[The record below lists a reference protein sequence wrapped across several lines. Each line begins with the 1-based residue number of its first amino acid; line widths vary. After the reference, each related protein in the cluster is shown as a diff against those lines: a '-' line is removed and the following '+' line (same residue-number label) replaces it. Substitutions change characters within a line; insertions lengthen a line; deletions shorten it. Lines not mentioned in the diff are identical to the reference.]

1 MTRMERV
8 LEKYDYAFPEELI
21 AQAPAAPRDSARLLV
36 YDRAKDEVS
45 FGRFAD
51 LAGYLPKNAVLVF
64 NKTKVLPARLVLTKL
79 TGGRVKVIYL
89 ETKGSL
95 IKVMA
100 DRKLAIGS
108 TLRLTPKISFIV
120 SRQEERFYF
129 LKPSFPLAG
138 LFPVLEKYG
147 ITPIPPYIKHSP
159 LKERDLRKKY
169 QTVFAES
176 RGSVAAPTAS
186 LHFTE
191 RLLEKLKKSG
201 VAVRF
206 ITLHVNLGT
215 FAPLTEE
222 QLESG
227 TLHSEYYEIS
237 GKDADFLNVAKKS
250 GRPIIAVG
258 TTSVRAL
265 ESAAS
270 VNGKIRAAAGFTDMF
285 IREGYAFKFVDGMI
299 TNFHVPKSSLL
310 MLVASLIGRK
320 RLLAL
325 YALAIRKKCRLF
337 SFGDGMLI
345 LPAHTPR

>member
-1 MTRMERV
+1 MK
-8 LEKYDYAFPEELI
+8 LEKLLSKYDFKFPEDLI
-21 AQAPAAPRDSARLLV
+21 AQEPASPRDSARLMV
-36 YDRAKDEVS
+36 YDKSKDKVILD
-45 FGRFAD
+45 RFAN

-64 NKTKVLPARLVLTKL
+64 NKTKVLPARLVVNKP
-79 TGGRVKVIYL
+79 TGGRVKIIYL
-89 ETKGSL
+89 ETENQL

-100 DRKLAIGS
+100 DRRLEIGS
-108 TLRLTPKISFIV
+108 KLRLTDKIFFTV
-120 SRQEERFYF
+120 SRQEGKFYF
-129 LKPSFPLAG
+129 LKPSFAVSK

-159 LKERDLRKKY
+159 LNEKDLREKY
-169 QTVFAES
+169 QTVFAEE

-186 LHFTE
+186 LHFTK
-191 RLLEKLKKSG
+191 RLLRKIRKAGIDARL
-201 VAVRF
+201 

-222 QLESG
+222 HLKSG
-227 TLHSEYYEIS
+227 RLHSEYFEIS
-237 GKDADFLNVAKKS
+237 RKDADFLNKAKKS

-270 VNGKIRAAAGFTDMF
+270 GKGKISATSGQTDIF
-285 IREGYAFKFVDGMI
+285 IREGYIFKFVDGLI

-310 MLVASLIGRK
+310 MLVASFIGREK
-320 RLLAL
+320 LFRL
-325 YALAIRKKCRLF
+325 YSLAIRKKFKLF

-345 LPAHTPR
+345 L